1 MLFPLIF
8 FSTCAVI
15 ALLLHL
21 LHKCIIKK
29 GRKSLLGRAED
40 LELTT
45 SIKKSESKDT
55 ANRSL
60 SHSSSGKRSARL
72 RNFRTRS
79 IFKDEDNGNISS
91 EKIWVYKCDNGDDD
105 NDDDDHIRDNIDD
118 DNDDDDNDDAKYGY
132 E

>member
-15 ALLLHL
+15 ALVLHL
-21 LHKCIIKK
+21 LHKYIIKK
-29 GRKSLLGRAED
+29 GLKSLLGRAED

-45 SIKKSESKDT
+45 NIKKSERKDT

-72 RNFRTRS
+72 RNFGTR
-79 IFKDEDNGNISS
+79 SS
-91 EKIWVYKCDNGDDD
+91 EKIWV
-105 NDDDDHIRDNIDD
+105 DHIRDNIDD